1 MIRRPTSHTLLRNV
15 TAGSAWGVLPL
26 KNPEHAK
33 TRLAAAL
40 TVEERRK
47 LFRAMAEDVLAALSG
62 AGGLEGTVVVTRD
75 TWAQALAEEY
85 GAAVLEEPANR
96 GQSPAVADAAAALAG
111 AGAGAALALPGDV
124 PLVSPAEI
132 DRVLAAHGA
141 APSVTLAPAGDG
153 RGTNC
158 VASSPPDA
166 IPFHFGHDSFRPHKA
181 EARALG
187 IEPRIVTGLP
197 GIALDVDKPED
208 LRMLLAQGGAC
219 RALAWL
225 GGTDIPARLAAA
237 PNAANHTNGGVVRRR
252 RAERGERY

>member
-1 MIRRPTSHTLLRNV
+1 MFRRPTSHALLRNV

-26 KNPEHAK
+26 KNPGNAK
-33 TRLAAAL
+33 TRLAPAL
-40 TVEERRK
+40 TPEERHK
-47 LFRAMAEDVLAALSG
+47 LFCFMAEDVLAALSD
-62 AGGLEGTVVVTRD
+62 AEGLEGTVVVTRD
-75 TWAQALAEEY
+75 TWAQTLAERY
-85 GAAVLEEPANR
+85 GAVVLQERANR
-96 GQSPAVADAAAALAG
+96 GQSPAVADAAAALAA

-132 DRVLAAHGA
+132 GQVLAAHGP

-158 VASSPPDA
+158 VACSPPDA
-166 IPFHFGHDSFRPHKA
+166 IRFHFGHDSFGPHRA

-187 IEPRIVTGLP
+187 IEPRIVAGLA

-208 LRMLLAQGGAC
+208 LRMLLMQGGAC

-225 GGTDIPARLAAA
+225 DGTEIPARLAG
-237 PNAANHTNGGVVRRR
+237 N
-252 RAERGERY
+252 ERDK